1 MRRDRTETD
10 IETETERARESAR
23 ERCSR
28 TSRQTDSLHAPAR
41 IKEPRAHCV
50 KMRWGH
56 RWGWSAAESGD
67 LRRVV
72 CRKCLTLLAFRDQV
86 RTKWFLHAWS
96 SLPACLP
103 PSSLPFSTHSPPP
116 ISHTLALARALSLT
130 HSFTH
135 WCQIALVCHPLLS
148 CLLFPPTSFP
158 LSLRILFCLLSSFC
172 AAIVPIETRLVSSSA
187 SSVARISCFISLLP
201 SRRRRSITLRIR
213 RKRANFL
220 FSWLLIAYHGHDD
233 NKAAELRRARMRT

>member
-86 RTKWFLHAWS
+86 RTKRFLHAWS
-96 SLPACLP
+96 SLPASLP
-103 PSSLPFSTHSPPP
+103 PSSLPFSTHFSHSRSRSRALTHSLIHSLVPNCVGLPPPPVVPSLPTYLFPP
-116 ISHTLALARALSLT
+116 ISS
-130 HSFTH
+130 
-135 WCQIALVCHPLLS
+135 HPLLS
-148 CLLFPPTSFP
+148 P
-158 LSLRILFCLLSSFC
+158 LIILCC
-172 AAIVPIETRLVSSSA
+172 HRP
-187 SSVARISCFISLLP
+187 
-201 SRRRRSITLRIR
+201 
-213 RKRANFL
+213 
-220 FSWLLIAYHGHDD
+220 D
-233 NKAAELRRARMRT
+233 

>member
-10 IETETERARESAR
+10 TETETERARESAR

-86 RTKWFLHAWS
+86 RTKRFLHAWS

-103 PSSLPFSTHSPPP
+103 PSSLPFSTHSPPFL
-116 ISHTLALARALSLT
+116 TLSLSLARSHSLT
-130 HSFTH
+130 HSLTGAKLR
-135 WCQIALVCHPLLS
+135 WSATPS
-148 CLLFPPTSFP
+148 CRAFSSYLP
-158 LSLRILFCLLSSFC
+158 LSPYLFASSS
-172 AAIVPIETRLVSSSA
+172 VSSHHFVLPSSRLKRA
-187 SSVARISCFISLLP
+187 SSPPPPPPSPGSAVSFLYCPPVVGVA
-201 SRRRRSITLRIR
+201 
-213 RKRANFL
+213 
-220 FSWLLIAYHGHDD
+220 
-233 NKAAELRRARMRT
+233 